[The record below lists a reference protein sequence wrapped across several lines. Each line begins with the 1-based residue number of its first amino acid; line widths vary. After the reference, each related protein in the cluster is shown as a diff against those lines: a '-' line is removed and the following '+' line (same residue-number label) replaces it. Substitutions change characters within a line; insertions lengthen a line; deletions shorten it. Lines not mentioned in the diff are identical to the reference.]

1 MMRALAG
8 IIVAG
13 PLQAVLVVALFTV
26 LSFLAPPLT
35 SILSYA
41 GAAALALYSLHV
53 GARSGAIVLLGAM
66 LVTGLLTEML
76 WHQGMT
82 IAVTSLLLWFPV
94 WLIAVVLRETR
105 SLAMAMLAL
114 SALAMAGILLVFL
127 WFGDPSQWWL
137 ERLSGLINSL
147 ADQPEIEIDTGSLHE
162 FAEQVAPFMTGSLA
176 AGLSFAALT
185 CLMLGRWWQSQ
196 MVKPGAL
203 RKEFYALRLN
213 SMLSLLAMGMFALAA
228 LKFGSVSALAL
239 QWSLVVLV
247 PFLFVGLAVVHATLA
262 NLKAARIWLI
272 IIYILMSLLPQAMML
287 VIVTGLLDPWLD
299 LRRRT
304 EKAETN

>member
-1 MMRALAG
+1 
-8 IIVAG
+8 
-13 PLQAVLVVALFTV
+13 
-26 LSFLAPPLT
+26 
-35 SILSYA
+35 
-41 GAAALALYSLHV
+41 
-53 GARSGAIVLLGAM
+53 
-66 LVTGLLTEML
+66 
-76 WHQGMT
+76 MT
-82 IAVTSLLLWFPV
+82 IAVTSLLFWFPV

-213 SMLSLLAMGMFALAA
+213 SMLSLLAVGMFALAA

-287 VIVTGLLDPWLD
+287 VVVTGLLDPWLD

-304 EKAETN
+304 EKTETN

>member
-41 GAAALALYSLHV
+41 GAAALALYSLHL
-53 GARSGAIVLLGAM
+53 GARSGVIVLVGAM

-76 WHQGMT
+76 LHQGMT

-147 ADQPEIEIDTGSLHE
+147 ADQPGIEIDTGSLHE

-213 SMLSLLAMGMFALAA
+213 SMLSLLAVGMFALAA

-287 VIVTGLLDPWLD
+287 VVVTGLLDPWLD

-304 EKAETN
+304 EKTETN

>member
-53 GARSGAIVLLGAM
+53 GARSGVIVLLGAM

-76 WHQGMT
+76 LHQGMT

-272 IIYILMSLLPQAMML
+272 IIYILMSLLPQAMVL
-287 VIVTGLLDPWLD
+287 VVVTGLLDPWLD

>member
-13 PLQAVLVVALFTV
+13 PLQAVLVIALSTA

-185 CLMLGRWWQSQ
+185 CLMLGRWWQSL

-213 SMLSLLAMGMFALAA
+213 RMLSLLAVGIFALAA
-228 LKFGSVSALAL
+228 LKFGSVSVLAL

-287 VIVTGLLDPWLD
+287 VVVTGLLDPWLD

>member
-13 PLQAVLVVALFTV
+13 PLQAVLIVALFTA

-53 GARSGAIVLLGAM
+53 GARSGVIVLLGAM

-76 WHQGMT
+76 LHQGMT

-105 SLAMAMLAL
+105 SLAMAMLAV

-147 ADQPEIEIDTGSLHE
+147 AEQPEIEIDTGSLHE

-213 SMLSLLAMGMFALAA
+213 RMLSLLAVGIFALAA